1 MFRVALLVGCF
12 YGLTAVILGAMGA
25 HALQDKLTPKLLN
38 SFSVGARYQLMHAV
52 LLVGLGLWARSFS
65 STMIHAAIGLII
77 VGVLLFSGSIYVLVL
92 LRWKVGIVTPIGGL
106 CMIIGWALMFVAALQ
121 IKG

>member
-1 MFRVALLVGCF
+1 MFRAALLVGCF

-52 LLVGLGLWARSFS
+52 LLVGLGLWARSLP
-65 STMIHAAIGLII
+65 STMIHAAIGCII

-106 CMIIGWALMFVAALQ
+106 FMIVGWALMFVAALQ
-121 IKG
+121 IKA

>member
-106 CMIIGWALMFVAALQ
+106 CMIIGWAMMFVAALQ